1 MCSFYCPLGKKWDL
15 KLFSWGYR
23 WKHSATHLSKIF
35 ERLSGILL
43 CQVFCWIGNN
53 TSKVFSLS
61 YDVNC
66 NETKWRFE
74 IPICFW
80 FQWKSLSNLFLFKFW
95 NFLVLHLGCGYVT
108 WFYDKNDFKSPLS
121 FYPMSVNKNLRAKT
135 AKYIPKFWERSPIR
149 QPNLNFIRV
158 IKIHLLIHMFYT
170 QCAERLNPTL
180 FYRQPP
186 PLPPPPV
193 PNPIWSPS
201 LLYFCKPRAFSKTF
215 PTISPQWNSGWTQ
228 K

>member
-15 KLFSWGYR
+15 TLFSWGYR

-135 AKYIPKFWERSPIR
+135 AKHIPKFWERSPIR

-158 IKIHLLIHMFYT
+158 IKIHLSIHMFYT

-180 FYRQPP
+180 FYRQSP
-186 PLPPPPV
+186 PL